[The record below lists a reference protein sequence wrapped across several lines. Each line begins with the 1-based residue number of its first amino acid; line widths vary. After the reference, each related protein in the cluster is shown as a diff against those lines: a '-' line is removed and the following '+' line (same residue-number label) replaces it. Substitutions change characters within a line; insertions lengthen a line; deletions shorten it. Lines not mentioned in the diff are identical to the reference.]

1 MRPMARTPLLRA
13 LVDRALGGGLCEFLQ
28 SRRDA
33 GDSYATIARA
43 LHSDHDIAV
52 TAETV
57 RVWCSDL
64 EIVAQP
70 AEAAS

>member
-1 MRPMARTPLLRA
+1 MVLPMARTPLLRE
-13 LVDRALGGGLCEFLQ
+13 LVDRAVPGGLTDFLQ

-43 LHSDHDIAV
+43 LHADHAIAI

-57 RVWCSDL
+57 RVWCNDL
-64 EIVAQP
+64 DVTAG
-70 AEAAS
+70 AS

>member
-13 LVDRALGGGLCEFLQ
+13 LVDRAVPGGLNDFLK

-57 RVWCSDL
+57 RVWCNDL
-64 EIVAQP
+64 GICAEP
-70 AEAAS
+70 ATAS